1 MEWSGQKMDS
11 VLFDAVVRDGQIEIP
26 AEYREVMQQATTVQ
40 VKLVQKKRKKL
51 SETRILGKMMQ
62 NPVLVDRFLTREE
75 SNDRYYD
82 R

>member
-1 MEWSGQKMDS
+1 MDS